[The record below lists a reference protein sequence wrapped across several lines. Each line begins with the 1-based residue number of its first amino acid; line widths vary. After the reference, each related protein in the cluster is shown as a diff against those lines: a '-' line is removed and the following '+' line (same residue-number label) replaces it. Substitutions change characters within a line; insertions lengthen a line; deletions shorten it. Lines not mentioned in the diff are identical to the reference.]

1 MHKTRIVGKKRT
13 PDGMFA
19 KQWRVNL
26 LAFFVFLMTLVILG
40 RLFTL
45 QIIDRDTYRALADN
59 QHKVTDKIEAQRGE
73 VFLQD
78 DDGLYPLAVNKQFQM
93 AYAVPKELEDR
104 EGAALKLADA
114 LGLDKEILK
123 QKFSNPDDP
132 FEIIKKKISDEE
144 LSKLKDLN
152 MKGIHFLPEIYRYYP
167 ADELASQ
174 IVGFVG
180 SNGEQTKGI
189 YGIESFWEKELK
201 GEEGSISQERDSRGR
216 WISVSNRDLVP
227 AKNGVNLVLTI
238 NHSVQYEV
246 EKILKGTLEKYKA
259 DSGSIIVMQPK
270 TGKILALA
278 NSPSFNSN
286 NYSTVEDA
294 SFFSNSSLSSSYE
307 PGSVF
312 KAMTVAVGIDSG
324 KINPNTTY
332 VDTGSVREA
341 GYEMKNSDLKA
352 YGNQTM
358 TNVLEKS
365 LNTGVIFIEK
375 LVGNNEF
382 KERIKKFGFGEKT
395 EVDLPAEASGNI
407 LNIEKT
413 NRNINFFTASFGQGI
428 SVTPMQMINAY
439 TALASGGMLMKPQ
452 IVDTII
458 HSDGY
463 QEKINPVEKG
473 RAVSEE
479 TAKQMGEMLRSVV
492 INGHGKRADVPG
504 YKVGGKTGTA
514 QVPKIGAAGYEENIT
529 IGSFI
534 GYAPIDDPQFVVLV
548 KIDNPKTVQWA
559 ESTAAPAFGEVMKFL
574 LEHYGVKPT
583 EELTLSPMYESIYQN
598 VVEEKV
604 ISSDEVELTN
614 EKNED
619 IKKDK
624 KNKDKD

>member
-1 MHKTRIVGKKRT
+1 MYKSRIVGKKN
-13 PDGMFA
+13 PSDGMLVG
-19 KQWRVNL
+19 QLRMNL
-26 LAFFVFLMTLVILG
+26 LVLFVFLATLVILA
-40 RLFTL
+40 RLYSL
-45 QIIDRDTYRALADN
+45 QVINRDTYRALADN

-78 DDGLYPLAVNKQFQM
+78 DDGLYPLAVNRQFQM
-93 AYAVPKELEDR
+93 AYAVPKEMEDR
-104 EGAALKLADA
+104 EYAVLKLSDI
-114 LGLDKEILK
+114 LGLEKEILR
-123 QKFSNPDDP
+123 QKFSDTEDP

-144 LSKLKDLN
+144 LAKLKDSN
-152 MKGIHFLPEIYRYYP
+152 IKGVHFLPEIYRYYP

-174 IVGFVG
+174 VVGFVG
-180 SNGEQTKGI
+180 SNGEQTKGV

-201 GEEGSISQERDSRGR
+201 GEEGSVSQERDSRGR

-246 EKILKGTLEKYKA
+246 EKILKSTLEKYQA
-259 DSGSIIVMQPK
+259 DSGNIIVMQPK

-278 NSPSFNSN
+278 NYPSFNSN
-286 NYSTVEDA
+286 NYSQIEDIS
-294 SFFSNSSLSSSYE
+294 SFNNSSINSSYE

-312 KAMTVAVGIDSG
+312 KAMTVAIGIDSG
-324 KINPNTTY
+324 KINPDTTY
-332 VDTGSVREA
+332 VDSGSVREA

-352 YGNQTM
+352 YGTQTM

-375 LVGNNEF
+375 LVGNDDF
-382 KERIKKFGFGEKT
+382 KKWTKKFGFGDKT
-395 EVDLPAEASGNI
+395 GIDLPAEVSGNI
-407 LNIEKT
+407 LNIEKS

-428 SVTPMQMINAY
+428 SVTPLQMINAY
-439 TALASGGMLMKPQ
+439 AALANGGMLMKPQ

-458 HSDGY
+458 HPNGY
-463 QEKINPVEKG
+463 KEEVAPVEKN
-473 RAVSEE
+473 RVVSEE
-479 TAKQMGEMLRSVV
+479 TAKQVGEMLRSV
-492 INGHGKRADVPG
+492 ILNGHGKRADVPG

-514 QVPKIGAAGYEENIT
+514 QVPKIGGVGYEEGNT
-529 IGSFI
+529 IGTFI

-548 KIDNPKTVQWA
+548 KIDNPKLVQWA

-583 EELTLSPMYESIYQN
+583 EELTLSPMYKSIYQN
-598 VVEEKV
+598 VVEEKPAV
-604 ISSDEVELTN
+604 SDEAILTDD
-614 EKNED
+614 KKKD

-624 KNKDKD
+624 KDKD